1 MINDDLYQDIK
12 IRICDLL
19 QQQNNVNFLINYQ
32 NTNPLINKVSSKNIN
47 SCENNNYTI
56 EFKDS
61 MNKKF
66 SPFYQ
71 LNKLLL
77 VDSNNLETNDIFF
90 KNIQIIILQEF
101 NVMIS

>member
-1 MINDDLYQDIK
+1 M
-12 IRICDLL
+12 
-19 QQQNNVNFLINYQ
+19 
-32 NTNPLINKVSSKNIN
+32 
-47 SCENNNYTI
+47 I

-61 MNKKF
+61 MNEKF

-77 VDSNNLETNDIFF
+77 VDSNNLETDDIFL

-101 NVMIS
+101 NVMID